1 MLQNPKLVAMDF
13 QRERKREREGSVLSG
28 WNWMWRAV
36 EFSVG
41 IFFFVYKR
49 ELVA

>member
-1 MLQNPKLVAMDF
+1 MLQNPKLVPMDF
-13 QRERKREREGSVLSG
+13 QREREGSVLSG

-41 IFFFVYKR
+41 ILIFCLKKI
-49 ELVA
+49 ELVG